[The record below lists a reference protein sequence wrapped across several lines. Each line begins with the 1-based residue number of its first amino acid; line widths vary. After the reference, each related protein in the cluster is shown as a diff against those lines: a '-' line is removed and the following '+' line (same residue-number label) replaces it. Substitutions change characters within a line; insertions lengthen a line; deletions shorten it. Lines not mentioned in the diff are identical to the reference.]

1 MLIEGLAGL
10 LGKCLEIG
18 ALRASHGLFAGGPL
32 VRVFKHVALCGLFL
46 GLLIGHGITCYLVRE
61 RVPTKS
67 RTPLTVDRPRTS
79 EFLGAPIQSRRYRCI
94 QAQRPSSSK
103 EI

>member
-1 MLIEGLAGL
+1 MRFDACALVRCSSKGSPASSESVLRL
-10 LGKCLEIG
+10 G

-32 VRVFKHVALCGLFL
+32 VGVFEHVALWGLFL
-46 GLLIGHGITCYLVRE
+46 GLLIGHGITCYRVRE

-79 EFLGAPIQSRRYRCI
+79 EFLGASIQPRR
-94 QAQRPSSSK
+94 
-103 EI
+103 

>member
-10 LGKCLEIG
+10 LGKRLEIG
-18 ALRASHGLFAGGPL
+18 ALRASHGLFAGGLL
-32 VRVFKHVALCGLFL
+32 VGVFEHVALWGLFL

-67 RTPLTVDRPRTS
+67 RTPLAVDRPRTS
-79 EFLGAPIQSRRYRCI
+79 EFLGASVQPRRYRYKRGVLLEAVI
-94 QAQRPSSSK
+94 IP
-103 EI
+103 

>member
-1 MLIEGLAGL
+1 
-10 LGKCLEIG
+10 
-18 ALRASHGLFAGGPL
+18 
-32 VRVFKHVALCGLFL
+32 L

-79 EFLGAPIQSRRYRCI
+79 EFLGASVQSRRYRYKRGVLLEAVI
-94 QAQRPSSSK
+94 IP
-103 EI
+103 